1 MKGAT
6 PMKRPTKKE
15 LEVIYESIHCAQH
28 VIERI
33 TEFPYVD
40 VMDEENYLSKL
51 DYALNEACIKLYQ
64 MIKQK
69 EQEDEDAI

>member
-1 MKGAT
+1 MKS
-6 PMKRPTKKE
+6 PTKKE
-15 LEVIYESIHCAQH
+15 LKIIYESIHCAQR

-51 DYALNEACIKLYQ
+51 DYALNDACIKLCQ
-64 MIKQK
+64 MIKQEGGEMK
-69 EQEDEDAI
+69 